1 VARRLGTESS
11 CVALCTTG
19 NGGGGCLEGNPTL
32 TAKCHQCF
40 VIVSQ
45 LVSQLVS
52 HEPHN
57 AWVYT

>member
-1 VARRLGTESS
+1 MCRTLHYWES
-11 CVALCTTG
+11 LI
-19 NGGGGCLEGNPTL
+19 GGGGCLEGNPTL